1 MPARTRRIGGR
12 AMNGL
17 DLHWPALTMAVALA
31 YAAWHARR
39 EGCEPRDV
47 KALWTA
53 SGLSLAGSGLLALAS
68 LLMSE

>member
-1 MPARTRRIGGR
+1 MS
-12 AMNGL
+12 GL

-53 SGLSLAGSGLLALAS
+53 SGLSLASSGLLAMAS

>member
-1 MPARTRRIGGR
+1 
-12 AMNGL
+12 MNGL

-39 EGCEPRDV
+39 EQCEPRDV
-47 KALWTA
+47 KALWVA
-53 SGLSLAGSGLLALAS
+53 SALSLAGSGMLALAS